1 MQHHQNTQH
10 NQPNERP
17 QDPRFKTAHKEAWI
31 GVALAVF
38 NFVWWYGF
46 AYGLGSKPVDEYTY
60 ILGLPAWFFWSC
72 VVGFVLM
79 SVITVVLAKF
89 VLTDMP
95 LDDDPAFR
103 PYPAPPASPSPG
115 SPSNPPANP
124 SPGSPSNPPT
134 NPSPGS
140 THDTNPS
147 SQKGP
152 NS

>member
-1 MQHHQNTQH
+1 MQQQPNAHDK
-10 NQPNERP
+10 QPNERP

-46 AYGLGSKPVDEYTY
+46 AYGLGGRPVDEYTY

-72 VVGFVLM
+72 VVGFVIM
-79 SVITVVLAKF
+79 SIITVVLAKF

-95 LDDDPAFR
+95 LDDDPAFH
-103 PYPAPPASPSPG
+103 PDPSAGSSPG
-115 SPSNPPANP
+115 NPAD
-124 SPGSPSNPPT
+124 T
-134 NPSPGS
+134 
-140 THDTNPS
+140 TNPS